1 MKLCDLDEM
10 LKTIN
15 PFKSLHDQY
24 MYNSIKTLG
33 KMCEVKAIPIE
44 WIKTEKEKY
53 PFYYQDGIDLLL
65 FKWEEYSTRKI
76 WEKEN
81 DKETKELYQ

>member
-1 MKLCDLDEM
+1 MRLIDADKLRGLYDEDYDIID
-10 LKTIN
+10 KARTVN
-15 PFKSLHDQY
+15 
-24 MYNSIKTLG
+24 
-33 KMCEVKAIPIE
+33 AIPIE

-81 DKETKELYQ
+81 EKD